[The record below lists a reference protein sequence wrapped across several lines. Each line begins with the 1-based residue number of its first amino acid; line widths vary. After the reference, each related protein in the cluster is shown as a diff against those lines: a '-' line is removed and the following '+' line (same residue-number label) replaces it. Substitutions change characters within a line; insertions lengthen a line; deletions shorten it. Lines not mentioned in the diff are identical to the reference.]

1 MTGRGRAALAVLV
14 AASITGSAGCTLIT
28 PSPSA
33 SAAPTAPP
41 TQTVAPTPLA
51 TASPTASASPSATGD
66 ASPSPTPEPP
76 LSLAL
81 PEQRDERPLRVAV
94 APDVAPDGDG
104 LITVTITNLA
114 DSQIDEIVLRWSADL
129 EHALSL
135 APFQP
140 SEARIRDGGPP
151 LVQDWTKWVAGPG
164 ERGEPAGTISLGY
177 GPMDPGMSL
186 EIPLFVSRAAVGPVA
201 FDLQLLAGEALLLF
215 EDGAPAEV
223 RVEVP

>member
-1 MTGRGRAALAVLV
+1 MNGRTRAALAMLV
-14 AASITGSAGCTLIT
+14 AASITGSARCTLLT
-28 PSPSA
+28 SPSPSE
-33 SAAPTAPP
+33 SATPTARP
-41 TQTVAPTPLA
+41 TETVAPTS
-51 TASPTASASPSATGD
+51 TATASASPSETDG

-114 DSQIDEIVLRWSADL
+114 DSRIDEIVLRWSADL
-129 EHALSL
+129 EQTLSM

-186 EIPLFVSRAAVGPVA
+186 EIPLFVSRAAVGSVA
-201 FDLQLLAGEALLLF
+201 FDLQLLAGEALLAF

>member
-1 MTGRGRAALAVLV
+1 VTGRIRAALATLA
-14 AASITGSAGCTLIT
+14 AASVIGSSACTLLASPT
-28 PSPSA
+28 PSA
-33 SAAPTAPP
+33 SAAPTARP
-41 TQTVAPTPLA
+41 TPTATVAATPSES
-51 TASPTASASPSATGD
+51 ASAVPTATND

-81 PEQRDERPLRVAV
+81 PEERDDRALRVAV
-94 APDVAPDGDG
+94 APDVAPGGDG
-104 LITVTITNLA
+104 LIVVTITNLA
-114 DSQIDEIVLRWSADL
+114 DTRIDEIVLRWSADL
-129 EHALSL
+129 EQTLSL

-140 SEARIRDGGPP
+140 TADRIRDGGPP

-186 EIPLFVSRAAVGPVA
+186 EIALFVSRAAVGSVA
-201 FDLQLLAGEALLLF
+201 FDLQLLAGEALLVL
-215 EDGAPAEV
+215 EGGAPAEL